1 MLLKTTMMSEEDYRS
16 FARPA
21 VMDSL
26 RRMLRFYNLESTAEI
41 FYNGNNEIAKLV
53 GSNNSDRVYTNQ
65 YTDGIFRNKLF
76 VVAEFEDSPFN
87 SGYSNQRREMTE
99 RPVWM
104 NDDEKPMMV
113 YPSYAGR
120 VVNVSLVAHFNSS
133 KLADQFRRR
142 VNRAQAQQVVDMNFS
157 ATGHMV
163 FNNSIIALFMN
174 IHKLLVKNDPATPE
188 FGEWFAKYRR
198 VPFANISDPSN
209 KNPRLVV
216 PIRLDEV
223 GIIFKEPIVSQA
235 RKAEIYGKY
244 EVEIGY
250 KFHFPE
256 FVGWEIEYPIN
267 VYQDEID
274 AAWIPKP
281 DEGFTQRFNIRV
293 NPEMAMGKALTDTRK
308 YQAPYYLKLPNHD
321 PWVMPGGDWIQ
332 PVVQAR
338 LNVKNTTDPQVLGN
352 IFEIPGFKWNE
363 RVKQYILRRRN
374 IIFDQFFSPF
384 WVTVWSEDLRVMSSR
399 LSMDETGLVTLKD
412 QVNFKNK
419 YRLVVCI
426 DHAVRDYFPSFWD
439 DLLLNPEDEAI
450 LPTLF
455 QGFDWRNLPKPW
467 AAYPHIIRKGIH
479 KGRGLPPND
488 FNRYMMELGLNA
500 HLLEVIDDVV

>member
-1 MLLKTTMMSEEDYRS
+1 MLLKSTTMSEEAYRS

-21 VMDSL
+21 VYDSL
-26 RRMLRFYNLESTAEI
+26 RRMLRYYGLESTAEI
-41 FYNGNNEIAKLV
+41 YYNGRNEIAKLI
-53 GSNNSDRVYTNQ
+53 GSNNGDRL
-65 YTDGIFRNKLF
+65 YTDQHTDGMFRNKLF

-87 SGYSNQRREMTE
+87 NGYSNQRREMTE

-104 NDDEKPMMV
+104 NDDPKPMMV
-113 YPSYAGR
+113 YPCLAGGM
-120 VVNVSLVAHFNSS
+120 VNVSVIAHFNSS
-133 KLADQFRRR
+133 KLADQFR
-142 VNRAQAQQVVDMNFS
+142 NRINRLQSQQVVDMNFS

-163 FNNSIIALFMN
+163 FNNSLLELMLN
-174 IHKLLVKNDPATPE
+174 IHTLLTKNDPQTPA
-188 FGEWFAKYRR
+188 FGDWFAKYRR
-198 VPFANISDPSN
+198 VPFANISDDAN

-223 GIIFKEPIVSQA
+223 GIMFKEPTVSKA
-235 RKAEIYGKY
+235 RNADTYGKY

-250 KFHFPE
+250 KFYFPE
-256 FVGWEIEYPIN
+256 FVGWECEYPIN

-274 AAWIPKP
+274 AKWIPRP
-281 DEGFTQRFNIRV
+281 EEGFKQRFNIRV

-308 YQAPYYLKLPNHD
+308 FQAPYYLKLPAHD

-338 LNVKNTTDPQVLGN
+338 LNVKDTMDSQVLGN

-384 WVTVWSEDLRVMSSR
+384 WVTVWSEDLRVMSVR
-399 LSMDETGLVTLKD
+399 LSMDETGIVSLKD

-439 DLLLNPEDEAI
+439 DLLQNPEDEAI

-467 AAYPHIIRKGIH
+467 AASPHIIRAGID

-488 FNRYMMELGLNA
+488 FNRYMMEMGLNA
-500 HLLEVIDDVV
+500 HLLEVLDDVV